1 MEPEENQMTD
11 MATAR
16 AIGAGIAG
24 DAVAAALLDL
34 MAAKGIISR
43 DEARGV
49 LEDALHRA
57 AMYTGT
63 FEGDAATK
71 IIGRML
77 EAEAASFETAATR
90 PPQDEV

>member
-1 MEPEENQMTD
+1 MTD

-16 AIGAGIAG
+16 AIGMGIAG
-24 DAVAAALLDL
+24 GAVAAALLDL
-34 MAAKGIISR
+34 LAAKAIISR

-49 LEDALHRA
+49 LEDALCRA
-57 AMYTGT
+57 AMHTGT

-77 EAEAASFETAATR
+77 EAEPAGRT
-90 PPQDEV
+90 

>member
-1 MEPEENQMTD
+1 MTD

-24 DAVAAALLDL
+24 CAVAAALLDL
-34 MAAKGIISR
+34 LAAKNVISR

-49 LEDALHRA
+49 LEDAMYRA

-71 IIGRML
+71 IIGRMI
-77 EAEAASFETAATR
+77 EAEPADRT
-90 PPQDEV
+90 